1 MLVNVAENHLKV
13 RAELIKGKYD
23 WYRPIY
29 NINHITHDMVK
40 ANRDLQ
46 EIKDNGAIDRGV
58 TTKSFK
64 KEGKI
69 RLILK

>member
-40 ANRDLQ
+40 ANRDL
-46 EIKDNGAIDRGV
+46 
-58 TTKSFK
+58 
-64 KEGKI
+64 
-69 RLILK
+69 